1 MKRTL
6 SVILAAATALGT
18 IVSLSACKKKTY
30 EDTKYEINAEYMP
43 DTSTVTGTVKISY
56 CNSISEPL
64 SSLKFNLW
72 GNAYR
77 EDAAYA
83 PVSPSY
89 AATAYYAGK
98 NYGGMEITSVGGS
111 KSWEVVGEDANILCV
126 DLPRELHEG
135 DKITLDIGFSTK
147 LAKVNHRLGK
157 TARAV
162 NLGNFY
168 PVLCSRAG
176 GGFVE
181 CPYYSD
187 GEPFSSACADYKVT
201 FTAPKEYVVATTGEI
216 IETRGLESKNAYTVS
231 APNVRDFALCL
242 SKDYQVE
249 TLKTHG
255 AEIRYYYYKDEKP
268 TASLAAI
275 KESFSYY
282 SEAFG
287 EYPYKTYTVAQ
298 TGFCMGGM
306 EYPSLSMISDS
317 LDERERT
324 YTLAHETAHQW
335 WYAAVGS
342 DSIENAWQ
350 DEGLAEYSAALF
362 FDHHEAYGLKEEELA
377 AQATENYRAYY
388 DVYGRVFGTADTRM
402 TRHLKD
408 YLSDYEYRSIAYDKG
423 MILFHTLKTGMG
435 EKKFLNALKRYYD
448 ACKFKIATPD
458 DLIAA
463 FEKSGVDVRGL
474 FESFL
479 DGKAVI

>member
-1 MKRTL
+1 MKRIISTIL
-6 SVILAAATALGT
+6 SAVLLCGT
-18 IVSLSACKKKTY
+18 VSALSACKKKSH

-43 DTSTVTGTVKISY
+43 DTSTVTGTVKITY
-56 CNSISEPL
+56 CNDGEPL
-64 SSLKFNLW
+64 SALKFNLW

-83 PVSPSY
+83 PVSTAY
-89 AATAYYAGK
+89 TATAYYAGK

-126 DLPRELHEG
+126 ELTDTLHEG
-135 DKITLDIGFSTK
+135 DKVTLDIGFSTK
-147 LAKVNHRLGK
+147 IAKVNHRLGR

-168 PVLCSRAG
+168 PVLCAREN

-187 GEPFSSACADYKVT
+187 GEPFMSECADYKVT
-201 FTAPKEYVVATTGEI
+201 FTAPKEYLVACTGEVV
-216 IETRGLESKNAYTVS
+216 ETRGLESKNAYIVS

-242 SKDYQVE
+242 SKDYQVVSLQ
-249 TLKTHG
+249 TGGT
-255 AEIRYYYYKDEKP
+255 EIKYYYYKDEKA

-275 KESFSYY
+275 KESFCYFSH
-282 SEAFG
+282 AFG
-287 EYPYKTYTVAQ
+287 DYPYKTYVVAQ

-306 EYPSLSMISDS
+306 EYPSMSMVSDS
-317 LDERERT
+317 LTEDERL
-324 YTLAHETAHQW
+324 YAMVHETAHQW
-335 WYAAVGS
+335 WYAVVGS
-342 DSIENAWQ
+342 NQIENAWQ
-350 DEGLAEYSAALF
+350 DEGLAEYSTALF
-362 FDHHEAYGLKEEELA
+362 FDEHESYGIKEEELA

-402 TRHLKD
+402 TRHLKE

-435 EKKFLNALKRYYD
+435 EKKFLTALKKYYAACRY
-448 ACKFKIATPD
+448 KIATPD

-463 FEKSGVDVRGL
+463 FERSGVDVRGL